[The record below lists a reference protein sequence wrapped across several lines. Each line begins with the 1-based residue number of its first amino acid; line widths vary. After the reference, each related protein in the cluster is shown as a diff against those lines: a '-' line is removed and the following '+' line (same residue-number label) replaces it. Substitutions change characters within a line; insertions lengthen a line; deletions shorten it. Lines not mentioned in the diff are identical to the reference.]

1 MNKKFLIGTF
11 TLNTCPNITEIIS
24 KNLDYVIIDREHGTH
39 SFINTNILNKI
50 IKKNCLS
57 LIRASHLSKIE
68 IQRCLDLNPDGILIP
83 QISSY
88 EDAKLAVSSSYFKPI
103 GDRGLSPYT
112 SAFDYNHNDSDSKKK
127 KINKKIFVGLLI
139 EGVTGLAALDKICND
154 FFKEISLIYFGL
166 YDFTSSLNL
175 KPNWQDP
182 RVQKAVKKIIQ
193 ICNKK
198 KIRVGSIARN
208 LQEIKFLKK
217 IGINFICYQNDTG
230 IIHEAFNH
238 IKKIK

>member
-11 TLNTCPNITEIIS
+11 SLNTCPNITEIIS
-24 KNLDYVIIDREHGTH
+24 KNLDYVIIDREHGSH
-39 SFINTNILNKI
+39 SFDNANILNKI

-57 LIRASHLSKIE
+57 LIRASHLDKIE
-68 IQRCLDLNPDGILIP
+68 IQRCLDINPDGILIP

-88 EDAKLAVSSSYFKPI
+88 EDAKLAISSSYYSPK

-112 SAFDYNHNDSDSKKK
+112 AAFDYNHNNSDNKKK
-127 KINKKIFVGLLI
+127 MINKKIFIGLLI
-139 EGVTGLAALDKICND
+139 EGREGLVSLDKICSN
-154 FFKEISLIYFGL
+154 FSNEISLIYFGL

-175 KPNWQDP
+175 KPIWQDP
-182 RVQKAVKKIIQ
+182 KVKKAVKRIIQ

-198 KIRVGSIARN
+198 KIKVGSIARN
-208 LQEIKFLKK
+208 FQEIKFLKK
-217 IGINFICYQNDTG
+217 MGISFICYQNDTG
-230 IIHEAFNH
+230 IIHETFSH

>member
-11 TLNTCPNITEIIS
+11 ALNTCPNITEIIS
-24 KNLDYVIIDREHGTH
+24 KNLDYVIIDREHGSH
-39 SFINTNILNKI
+39 SFDNANILNKI

-57 LIRASHLSKIE
+57 LIRASHLDKIE
-68 IQRCLDLNPDGILIP
+68 IQRCLDINPDGILIP

-88 EDAKLAVSSSYFKPI
+88 EDAELAISSSYYSPK

-112 SAFDYNHNDSDSKKK
+112 AAFDYNHNNSDNKKK
-127 KINKKIFVGLLI
+127 MINKKIFIGLLI
-139 EGVTGLAALDKICND
+139 EGSEGLVSLDKICSN
-154 FFKEISLIYFGL
+154 FSNEISLIYFGL

-175 KPNWQDP
+175 KPNWQDLK
-182 RVQKAVKKIIQ
+182 VKKAVKRIIQ

-198 KIRVGSIARN
+198 KIKVGSIARN
-208 LQEIKFLKK
+208 FQEIKFLKK
-217 IGINFICYQNDTG
+217 MGISFICYQNDTG
-230 IIHEAFNH
+230 IIHEVFDR